1 MTDTNLNEGRESLFE
16 LDKEKTYLIEGNA
29 SGIYSTMK
37 DDVSRYAL
45 SDVLIRTYDTTIQYA
60 ELPVVAFAQHIN
72 CIRKNEGMDYLDW
85 APGRRQYLVGK
96 VEEYETKGVL
106 RRSMK
111 FYRDANICRE
121 LQVIEK
127 RNRSLYNAWF
137 SITDEERV
145 VRMTKTLSLIERTA
159 KMIETYYFV
168 PWSPIS
174 ELRNRLSKCK
184 ESVQQIGSLIVT
196 NTSHYYKDGL
206 ETS

>member
-72 CIRKNEGMDYLDW
+72 CIRKKDGMDYLDW
-85 APGRRQYLVGK
+85 TNGKRQYLVGK

-111 FYRDANICRE
+111 FYRDANIIRE

-127 RNRSLYNAWF
+127 RNRSLFNAWH
-137 SITDEERV
+137 SISDDERV
-145 VRMTKTLSLIERTA
+145 VRMRKTLSLIERTA
-159 KMIETYYFV
+159 TMIDTYYFV
-168 PWSPIS
+168 PWSPIG

-184 ESVQQIGSLIVT
+184 DSVQQIGSLIVT
-196 NTSHYYKDGL
+196 TP
-206 ETS
+206 